1 MEDRHLI
8 VTIYDRQKLLQ
19 ALKELGFLWIEGEGI
34 LDRVLIALAPNS
46 LVQTNKVYR
55 LTPSESLQFCKW
67 VRNMGL
73 EEALFYKGVSHLGS
87 RLDTEVYQT
96 IYPQFNL
103 ESYMENAEKTIN
115 KFSLE
120 RVLKFFSK
128 FTWDEIVFIALE

>member
-1 MEDRHLI
+1 MR
-8 VTIYDRQKLLQ
+8 V
-19 ALKELGFLWIEGEGI
+19 I
-34 LDRVLIALAPNS
+34 LDHVLIALAPNS

-67 VRNMGL
+67 IRNMGL
-73 EEALFYKGVSHLGS
+73 EDALFYKGVSHLGS

-96 IYPQFNL
+96 IYPQFDL
-103 ESYMENAEKTIN
+103 ETYIKNSENTIN

-128 FTWDEIVFIALE
+128 FTWKEIVFYRFGIKAFHSFKLNLVRFTDCAFMLI

>member
-1 MEDRHLI
+1 
-8 VTIYDRQKLLQ
+8 
-19 ALKELGFLWIEGEGI
+19 
-34 LDRVLIALAPNS
+34 
-46 LVQTNKVYR
+46 
-55 LTPSESLQFCKW
+55 
-67 VRNMGL
+67 MGL
-73 EEALFYKGVSHLGS
+73 EDALFYNGVSHLGS

-103 ESYMENAEKTIN
+103 ESYIENSENTIN